1 MDFPPHF
8 VLLSTERERRRKT
21 DRHYHIITEWIFLQ
35 TNTSV
40 SRQIETNTK
49 SILQDTFYKDA
60 SFPET
65 HSPNCIALWKLQG
78 SFAWG
83 SMELSFAKH
92 KPGNYTDWQVHIFG
106 GVPLLLLLYYLKHL
120 LLVLCT
126 GIYFCIETC
135 IFKRSK
141 IRRMLVVLSWWAHS
155 LRDRWWIPFS

>member
-1 MDFPPHF
+1 MQIPQKWIFPPHF

-65 HSPNCIALWKLQG
+65 HSPNCITLWKLQG
-78 SFAWG
+78 SFVCG
-83 SMELSFAKH
+83 SMELSFSKP
-92 KPGNYTDWQVHIFG
+92 KPGNDTDWQVQIFG
-106 GVPLLLLLYYLKHL
+106 GGSTAAVAVLKTFTPCFMYWHL
-120 LLVLCT
+120 LLHWDLYLQKVKNKEDACRAFLM
-126 GIYFCIETC
+126 
-135 IFKRSK
+135 S
-141 IRRMLVVLSWWAHS
+141 A
-155 LRDRWWIPFS
+155 